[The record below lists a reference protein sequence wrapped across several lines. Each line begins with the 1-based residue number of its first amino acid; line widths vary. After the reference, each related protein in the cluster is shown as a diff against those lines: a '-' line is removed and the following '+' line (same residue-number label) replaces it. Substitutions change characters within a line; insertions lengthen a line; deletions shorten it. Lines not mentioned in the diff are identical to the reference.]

1 MVQLAVDGVGL
12 VVDELGEVHVVLD
25 IPELP
30 GDAAQASVVVC
41 WLLEQLKLTRQF
53 LNIYSI
59 YTYPCIDKDNFIIQL
74 LGLVNK

>member
-53 LNIYSI
+53 LYIYSI
-59 YTYPCIDKDNFIIQL
+59 YIDKYIFITQL